1 MEKQRE
7 NQIEQDE
14 LFRFWFAGLKGI
26 GNREKIQLTK
36 EFPQKKTLYYIE
48 ETALKKR
55 LKEKWTEGERR
66 RRSRRSYKKE
76 NGDGAKKL
84 LQNGKKK
91 GLRLSHMNRKN
102 TRTD

>member
-36 EFPQKKTLYYIE
+36 EFPQKNTLYYIE
-48 ETALKKR
+48 ETH
-55 LKEKWTEGERR
+55 TGE
-66 RRSRRSYKKE
+66 SV
-76 NGDGAKKL
+76 
-84 LQNGKKK
+84 
-91 GLRLSHMNRKN
+91 
-102 TRTD
+102 